1 MGVRVVK
8 GEGKGIGDGGW
19 VQREWGCGR
28 GIVRKSR
35 EREGEGICANLHGV
49 VFGFRVILY
58 IVLAKEKVVVFLH
71 VALALGHSSA
81 GQVMRCQR

>member
-1 MGVRVVK
+1 M
-8 GEGKGIGDGGW
+8 
-19 VQREWGCGR
+19 QREWGCGR

-58 IVLAKEKVVVFLH
+58 IVLAKEKVVVFYT
-71 VALALGHSSA
+71 
-81 GQVMRCQR
+81 